1 MYYRIEDK
9 MAEICHYKKSLCCRY
24 IHVYVLFTLFLTL
37 FCTMDGNTSGREF
50 IIIKMKN
57 AILIII
63 WISLNN
69 NTSLN
74 IELTNKK

>member
-1 MYYRIEDK
+1 MDI
-9 MAEICHYKKSLCCRY
+9 
-24 IHVYVLFTLFLTL
+24 